1 MALVM
6 RGLAATCVLLA
17 AARISGAFASYE
29 FSPPEKN
36 IVGAR
41 TASGAIIATSSPTDK
56 EIEGDAILRDTQMD
70 ADISAHCAAHAPKSL
85 KMNASNAIDSR
96 RKSI

>member
-29 FSPPEKN
+29 ISPPEKN

-41 TASGAIIATSSPTDK
+41 TASGAIIATSSPSEE
-56 EIEGDAILRDTQMD
+56 EIQGDAILRDTQMD
-70 ADISAHCAAHAPKSL
+70 ADISAHTAHPPKSS
-85 KMNASNAIDSR
+85 KMNASNAIDLR
-96 RKSI
+96 RNSI